1 VAVTISNGAR
11 KAAMVT
17 LLLGE
22 ETAGAIFQHL
32 EEDEIE
38 RIVREVA
45 DLRSVQMEA
54 GEQVLLE
61 FHNMW
66 KGSAYATRGGVD
78 YAQKILTRSIGPE
91 GSRKIL
97 DKVIKS
103 FGSTVVFTALSQAD
117 PQHLSNFI
125 LNEHP
130 QTIALI
136 LAHLKTSQSAQLLA
150 LLPGELRGDVV
161 TRMAKLDEISP
172 DVIKRI
178 SSVIEQRLRTFA
190 GSTQMSY
197 GGVRAVAELMNRVE
211 RGLSQSVL
219 DSIEQ
224 DAPDLAVS
232 IRNLM
237 FVFEDIASVDDS
249 AIREIIQRA
258 DKKTLS
264 IALKGATEEI
274 KDRFFSNMSKRA
286 ATMMQEE
293 IDVLGAVRLR
303 DVERSQQEVVAVARK
318 LEEEGLLETGA
329 AAGEAYVV

>member
-1 VAVTISNGAR
+1 
-11 KAAMVT
+11 MVT

-197 GGVRAVAELMNRVE
+197 GGVRAVAELMNRLE

>member
-1 VAVTISNGAR
+1 MAATVSNGAR
-11 KAAMVT
+11 KAAMVA

-38 RIVREVA
+38 KIVREVA
-45 DLRSVQMEA
+45 DLKSVQTES
-54 GEQVLLE
+54 GEQVLME
-61 FHNMW
+61 FHHMW
-66 KGSAYATRGGVD
+66 KGAEYATRGGVD
-78 YAQKILTRSIGPE
+78 YAQKIMARSIGPD
-91 GSRKIL
+91 GARKIL

-125 LNEHP
+125 LSEHP

-150 LLPGELRGDVV
+150 LLPGDLRGDVV

-224 DAPDLAVS
+224 DSPDLAVS

-237 FVFEDIASVDDS
+237 FVFEDIGTVDDS

-274 KDRFFSNMSKRA
+274 KERFFSNMSKRA

-303 DVERSQQEVVAVARK
+303 DVERAQQEVVAVARK

>member
-1 VAVTISNGAR
+1 
-11 KAAMVT
+11 MVT

-78 YAQKILTRSIGPE
+78 YAQKVLTRSIGPE

-197 GGVRAVAELMNRVE
+197 GGVRAVAELMNRLE

>member
-1 VAVTISNGAR
+1 
-11 KAAMVT
+11 MVS

-22 ETAGAIFQHL
+22 ESSGAIFQHL

-38 RIVREVA
+38 KIVREVA
-45 DLRSVQMEA
+45 DLRTVQPEL
-54 GEQVLLE
+54 GEQVLME
-61 FHNMW
+61 FHHMW
-66 KGSAYATRGGVD
+66 KGAEYATRGGVE
-78 YAQKILTRSIGPE
+78 YAQKIMTRSMGPE
-91 GSRKIL
+91 GARKIL

-103 FGSTVVFTALSQAD
+103 FGSAVVFTALAQAD

-125 LNEHP
+125 LSEHP

-150 LLPGELRGDVV
+150 LLPGELRTDVV

-178 SSVIEQRLRTFA
+178 SIVIEQRLKTFA

-219 DSIEQ
+219 ESIEQ

-237 FVFEDIASVDDS
+237 FVFEDIGSVDDT

-258 DKKTLS
+258 DKKVLS
-264 IALKGATEEI
+264 IALKGTTEEI
-274 KDRFFSNMSKRA
+274 RERFFSNMSKRA
-286 ATMMQEE
+286 GTMMQEE

-303 DVERSQQEVVAVARK
+303 DVERSQQEIVAVARK